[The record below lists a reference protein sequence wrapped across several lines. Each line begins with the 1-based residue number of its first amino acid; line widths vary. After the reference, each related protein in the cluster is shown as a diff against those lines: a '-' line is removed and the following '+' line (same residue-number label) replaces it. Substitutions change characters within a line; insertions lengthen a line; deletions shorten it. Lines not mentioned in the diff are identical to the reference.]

1 VELLT
6 CTNPECKHPEP
17 RPKSHFSFNRKHNRY
32 DSWCRNCKNKKSQER
47 VKERLATEPGF
58 REKYNVRKNKERR
71 ERYAEKAEAR
81 QKILDR
87 NSAKA
92 RALRDRVLAAYGG
105 PKCACPYCKDGDLLD
120 FLTIDHIDN
129 GGAAHRRAIGKGGA
143 PTYRWLV
150 RQGFPL
156 GYQVLCWNCNR
167 SKHLNGGV
175 CAHVLR
181 EGSTTISQEST
192 HEAFAWGSAGLQ
204 VAASG
209 CYVDEDIVSS
219 HGRP

>member
-1 VELLT
+1 M
-6 CTNPECKHPEP
+6 
-17 RPKSHFSFNRKHNRY
+17 
-32 DSWCRNCKNKKSQER
+32 NKKTQDR

-58 REKYNVRKNKERR
+58 REQYNVRKNKERR

-87 NSAKA
+87 NNAAA

-105 PKCACPYCKDGDLLD
+105 PKCACPYCKDGDILD
-120 FLTIDHIDN
+120 FLTIDHIEND
-129 GGAAHRRAIGKGGA
+129 GAAHRRMIGKGGA

-150 RQGFPL
+150 RQGFPP

-167 SKHLNGGV
+167 SKHANGGV
-175 CAHVLR
+175 CAHVLAHLLQ
-181 EGSTTISQEST
+181 EGSSTRSTDRT
-192 HEAFAWGSAGLQ
+192 HEAIAWGSAGLH

-209 CYVDEDIVSS
+209 CYVDEDIV
-219 HGRP
+219 RTLL